1 MNINPCDNCPLRLF
15 NSKCH
20 NLQGVGNPFMGK
32 LIILP
37 NVDYDAYKHKDMSFS
52 KQVEVLMQ
60 HITFTGELAEIYIVP
75 LIRCNESLG
84 CDINDDIISNCQYYL
99 AKDFKTYD
107 FKHIMLCGSAV
118 DRFLHTSIHSLINSI
133 IVSNNKRL
141 YYANYSPLIKY
152 VDKDKFNTFITKV
165 NDFLYSA
172 SNKDYSKYNIIK
184 L

>member
-1 MNINPCDNCPLRLF
+1 
-15 NSKCH
+15 
-20 NLQGVGNPFMGK
+20 MGK

-60 HITFTGELAEIYIVP
+60 NISFTGELADTYIVP

-84 CDINDDIISNCQYYL
+84 CDINDDIIRNCQRYL
-99 AKDFKTYD
+99 AKDVATYD

-118 DRFLHTSIHSLINSI
+118 ERFLHGSIYRLIDSI
-133 IVSNNKRL
+133 VVSGNNRR
-141 YYANYSPLIKY
+141 YYSNYSPLIKY
-152 VDKDKFNTFITKV
+152 VDENKFKTFVQKV
-165 NDFLYSA
+165 DDFLYSA
-172 SNKDYSKYNIIK
+172 TNNDYSKYDIVN

>member
-1 MNINPCDNCPLRLF
+1 MSINPCENCPLRLF

-60 HITFTGELAEIYIVP
+60 HITFTGELADTYIVP

-84 CDINDDIISNCQYYL
+84 CDINDDIICNCQRYL
-99 AKDFKTYD
+99 AEDVKTYD

-118 DRFLHTSIHSLINSI
+118 DRFLHTSIYNMLNNIV
-133 IVSNNKRL
+133 VSNNKRL

-152 VDKDKFNTFITKV
+152 VDKDKFNIFITKV

-172 SNKDYSKYNIIK
+172 SNKDYSKYNIVK

>member
-60 HITFTGELAEIYIVP
+60 HISFTGELAETYIVP

-84 CDINDDIISNCQYYL
+84 CDINDDIIRNCQRYL
-99 AKDFKTYD
+99 AEDVKTYD

-118 DRFLHTSIHSLINSI
+118 ERFLHGSIYRLTDSI
-133 IVSNNKRL
+133 VVSGNNRR
-141 YYANYSPLIKY
+141 YYSNYSPLIKY
-152 VDKDKFNTFITKV
+152 VDKDKFNTFIIKV

>member
-37 NVDYDAYKHKDMSFS
+37 NVDYDAYKHRDMSFS
-52 KQVEVLMQ
+52 KQVEVLKQ
-60 HITFTGELAEIYIVP
+60 HITFTGELAETYIVP
-75 LIRCNESLG
+75 LIRCNENLG

-107 FKHIMLCGSAV
+107 FKHIMLCGNAV
-118 DRFLHTSIHSLINSI
+118 DRFLHISIHSLINSI

-152 VDKDKFNTFITKV
+152 VDKDKFNIFITKV

-172 SNKDYSKYNIIK
+172 SNKDYSKYNIIN

>member
-1 MNINPCDNCPLRLF
+1 MNINPCNNCPLRLF
-15 NSKCH
+15 NSKCN

-37 NVDYDAYKHKDMSFS
+37 NVDYDAYKHKDMNFS
-52 KQVEVLMQ
+52 KQVEVLTQ
-60 HITFTGELAEIYIVP
+60 HITFTGELAETYIVP

-84 CDINDDIISNCQYYL
+84 CDINDDIIHNCQYYL

-118 DRFLHTSIHSLINSI
+118 DRFLHTSINSVLNSI
-133 IVSNNKRL
+133 IVSNNNRF
-141 YYANYSPLIKY
+141 YYVNYSPLIKY

>member
-1 MNINPCDNCPLRLF
+1 MIDNPCDNCPLRLF
-15 NSKCH
+15 NNKCH

-60 HITFTGELAEIYIVP
+60 NISFTGELADTYIVP

-84 CDINDDIISNCQYYL
+84 CDINDDIIRNCQRYL
-99 AKDFKTYD
+99 AEDVKTYD
-107 FKHIMLCGSAV
+107 FKHIMLCGSSV
-118 DRFLHTSIHSLINSI
+118 ERFLHGSIYRLIDSI
-133 IVSNNKRL
+133 VVSGNNRR
-141 YYANYSPLIKY
+141 YYSNYSPLIKY
-152 VDKDKFNTFITKV
+152 VDESKFKTFVEKV
-165 NDFLYSA
+165 DDFLYSA
-172 SNKDYSKYNIIK
+172 TNNDYSKYDIVN

>member
-1 MNINPCDNCPLRLF
+1 MIDNPCDNCPLRLF
-15 NSKCH
+15 NNKCH

-60 HITFTGELAEIYIVP
+60 NISFTGELADTYIVP

-84 CDINDDIISNCQYYL
+84 CDINDDIICNCQYYL

-118 DRFLHTSIHSLINSI
+118 ERFLHGSIYRLIDSI
-133 IVSNNKRL
+133 VVSGNNRR
-141 YYANYSPLIKY
+141 YYSNYSPLIKY
-152 VDKDKFNTFITKV
+152 VDESKFKTFMSKV
-165 NDFLYSA
+165 DDFLYSA
-172 SNKDYSKYNIIK
+172 SNNDYSKYDIVN

>member
-1 MNINPCDNCPLRLF
+1 MIDNPCDNCPLRLF

-60 HITFTGELAEIYIVP
+60 NISFTGELADTYIVP

-84 CDINDDIISNCQYYL
+84 CDINDDIIRNCQIYL
-99 AKDFKTYD
+99 AEDVKTYD

-118 DRFLHTSIHSLINSI
+118 ERFLHGSIYRLIDSI
-133 IVSNNKRL
+133 VVSSNNRR
-141 YYANYSPLIKY
+141 YYSNYSPLIKY
-152 VDKDKFNTFITKV
+152 VDESKFKTFVQKV
-165 NDFLYSA
+165 DDFLYSA
-172 SNKDYSKYNIIK
+172 TNNDYSKYDIVN

>member
-1 MNINPCDNCPLRLF
+1 MIDNPCDNCPLRLF

-60 HITFTGELAEIYIVP
+60 NISFTGELADTYIVP

-84 CDINDDIISNCQYYL
+84 CDINDDIIRNCQRYL
-99 AKDFKTYD
+99 AKDVKTYD

-118 DRFLHTSIHSLINSI
+118 ERFLHGSIYRLIDSI
-133 IVSNNKRL
+133 VVSGNNRR
-141 YYANYSPLIKY
+141 YYSNYSPLIKY
-152 VDKDKFNTFITKV
+152 VDESKFKTFVQKV
-165 NDFLYSA
+165 DDFLYSA
-172 SNKDYSKYNIIK
+172 SNNDYSKYDIVN

>member
-1 MNINPCDNCPLRLF
+1 MIDNQCDNCPLRLF

-60 HITFTGELAEIYIVP
+60 NISFTGELADTYIVP

-84 CDINDDIISNCQYYL
+84 CDINDDIIRNCQRYL
-99 AKDFKTYD
+99 AKDVKTYD

-118 DRFLHTSIHSLINSI
+118 ERFLHGSIYRLIDSI
-133 IVSNNKRL
+133 VVSGNNRR
-141 YYANYSPLIKY
+141 YYSNYSPLIKY
-152 VDKDKFNTFITKV
+152 VDESKFKTFVQKV
-165 NDFLYSA
+165 DDFLYSA
-172 SNKDYSKYNIIK
+172 SNNDYSKYDIVN

>member
-1 MNINPCDNCPLRLF
+1 MSVNPCDNCPLRLF
-15 NSKCH
+15 NKKCH

-60 HITFTGELAEIYIVP
+60 SISFTGELADTYIVP

-84 CDINDDIISNCQYYL
+84 CDINDDIIRNCQRYL
-99 AKDFKTYD
+99 AEDVKTYD

-118 DRFLHTSIHSLINSI
+118 ERFLHGSIYRLIDSI
-133 IVSNNKRL
+133 VVSGNNRL
-141 YYANYSPLIKY
+141 YYSNYSPLIKF
-152 VDKDKFNTFITKV
+152 VDEDKFKTFITKV
-165 NDFLYSA
+165 DDFLYSA
-172 SNKDYSKYNIIK
+172 TNNDYSKYDIVN

>member
-1 MNINPCDNCPLRLF
+1 MEYNPCEECPLRLF

-37 NVDYDAYKHKDMSFS
+37 NVDYDAYKHRNMSFS

-60 HITFTGELAEIYIVP
+60 HISFTGELADTYIVP

-84 CDINDDIISNCQYYL
+84 GDINDDIIRNCQYYL

-118 DRFLHTSIHSLINSI
+118 DRFLHSSIHSLINSI
-133 IVSNNKRL
+133 VISNNNRK
-141 YYANYSPLIKY
+141 YYSNYSPLIKY
-152 VDKDKFNTFITKV
+152 VDENKFEIFVSKV
-165 NDFLYSA
+165 DDFLYST
-172 SNKDYSKYNIIK
+172 SNNDYSKYNIIN

>member
-60 HITFTGELAEIYIVP
+60 HITFTGELAETYIVP

-84 CDINDDIISNCQYYL
+84 CDINDDIIRNCQRYL
-99 AKDFKTYD
+99 AEDVKTYD

-118 DRFLHTSIHSLINSI
+118 DRFLHTSINSVLNSI

-152 VDKDKFNTFITKV
+152 VDKDKFNIFITKV

>member
-1 MNINPCDNCPLRLF
+1 MNVNPCDNCPLRLF

-60 HITFTGELAEIYIVP
+60 HITFTGELAETYIVP

-84 CDINDDIISNCQYYL
+84 CDINDDIIRNCQRYL

-141 YYANYSPLIKY
+141 YYVNYSPLIKY
-152 VDKDKFNTFITKV
+152 VNKDKFNTFITKV